1 VNRVESGLILTS
13 RSGLYLGR
21 SPRSAPQT
29 MAAAVRIRS
38 VGRMVKLRQS
48 SKTQPS
54 AGLSR
59 PVASASWKE
68 APQAAPTGSDPV
80 ISVSDLR
87 MRYGDRDAVAG
98 VSFEVRH
105 GELLALLGPN
115 GAGKTSTV
123 EILEGY
129 RRRSGGQVTV
139 LGADPWRA
147 GRQWRARIGVMLQET
162 GPERDLT
169 VAESLRLYGGY
180 YPSPWPRGDLLRVTG
195 LEDQAARRTTQLSGG
210 QRRRL
215 DLALALVGRPQVL
228 FLDEPTTGFD
238 PAARHGAWEA
248 IASLKELG
256 TTIILTTHY
265 LEEAEHLAD
274 RVAILAAGRLVS
286 QGTPGDL
293 AAREAGSRITF
304 TLPAGL
310 SLIDLPEPARSA
322 VSSSS
327 GGKVV
332 LSASSPLTL
341 LGRLASWAEQ
351 AQVDLTDLEVRRPT
365 LEDSYLQ
372 LSGGEET
379 AATT

>member
-1 VNRVESGLILTS
+1 
-13 RSGLYLGR
+13 
-21 SPRSAPQT
+21 
-29 MAAAVRIRS
+29 
-38 VGRMVKLRQS
+38 MVKQGSGETHPR
-48 SKTQPS
+48 
-54 AGLSR
+54 AGLS
-59 PVASASWKE
+59 
-68 APQAAPTGSDPV
+68 QPTALPGWPEIPPADPAGSDVV

-87 MRYGDRDAVAG
+87 MRYGDHDAVAG
-98 VSFEVRH
+98 LSFEVRR
-105 GELLALLGPN
+105 GELYALLGPN

-139 LGADPWRA
+139 LGTDPWQA
-147 GRQWRARIGVMLQET
+147 GREWRAHIGVMLQET

-169 VAESLRLYGGY
+169 VAECLRLYGGY
-180 YPSPWPRGDLLRVTG
+180 YPSPWPPGELLRVTG
-195 LEDQAARRTTQLSGG
+195 LEGQAARRATQLSGG

-238 PAARHGAWEA
+238 PAARHDAWNT
-248 IASLKELG
+248 IASLKDLG

-265 LEEAEHLAD
+265 MEEAEHLAD
-274 RVAILAAGRLVS
+274 RVAFIAAGRLVS
-286 QGTPGDL
+286 QGAPGDL
-293 AAREAGSRITF
+293 AAREASPRITF
-304 TLPAGL
+304 TLPAGI
-310 SLIDLPEPARSA
+310 SPGDLPEPVRSA

-327 GGKVV
+327 GGTVV
-332 LSASSPLTL
+332 LSARSPLTL

-351 AQVDLTDLEVRRPT
+351 AQADLIDLEVRRPT

-372 LSGGEET
+372 LTGDQET

>member
-1 VNRVESGLILTS
+1 
-13 RSGLYLGR
+13 
-21 SPRSAPQT
+21 
-29 MAAAVRIRS
+29 MAAADWIRS
-38 VGRMVKLRQS
+38 VGPMVNQGS
-48 SKTQPS
+48 SETPPWAGPS
-54 AGLSR
+54 EG
-59 PVASASWKE
+59 E
-68 APQAAPTGSDPV
+68 AV

-98 VSFEVRH
+98 LSFEVRR
-105 GELLALLGPN
+105 GELFALLGPN

-139 LGADPWRA
+139 LGADPWQA

-169 VAESLRLYGGY
+169 VAECLRLYGGY
-180 YPSPWPRGDLLRVTG
+180 YPRPWPPGELLRVTG
-195 LEDQAARRTTQLSGG
+195 LESQAARRAAQLSGG

-238 PAARHGAWEA
+238 PAARHDAWDA

-265 LEEAEHLAD
+265 MEEAEHLAN
-274 RVAILAAGRLVS
+274 RVAFIAAGRLVS

-293 AAREAGSRITF
+293 AAREASPRISF
-304 TLPAGL
+304 TLPDGL
-310 SLIDLPEPARSA
+310 SAADLPEPARSA
-322 VSSSS
+322 VTSSS
-327 GGKVV
+327 GGTVV
-332 LSASSPLTL
+332 LSAQSPLTL
-341 LGRLASWAEQ
+341 LGLLASWAEQ
-351 AQVDLTDLEVRRPT
+351 ARVDLTDLEVRRPT

-372 LSGGEET
+372 LTGSPET